1 MKVML
6 VAFKPDGT
14 RVDFRVRGER
24 CVIGRDTDADLRI
37 PVGTV
42 SRQHCEVRIDGDEP
56 VVRDLGSSNGTFL
69 NGKRVT
75 ESSIDAGD
83 LLRVGPTT
91 FTVVVD
97 GIPDV
102 VTPPSDEGAEPEGS
116 SMMDIPAPKA
126 SPSVAAAAKG
136 GKASRDDD
144 APAKA
149 KAAPAPAPAPVPAAA
164 PGGIDADEDEERGGG
179 FEDPLSKMI
188 ERQDDDDDFDFD
200 FFDDDE
206 DEDDDDMR

>member
-14 RVDFRVRGER
+14 RVDFRVRDRR
-24 CVIGRDTDADLRI
+24 CVIGRDTDVDLRI

-42 SRQHCEVRIDGDEP
+42 SRQHCEVRIDDDEP

-75 ESSIDAGD
+75 ESVIDAGD

-102 VTPPSDEGAEPEGS
+102 VTPPSEHEPEPDGS
-116 SMMDIPAPKA
+116 SMMEMPARPGPA
-126 SPSVAAAAKG
+126 TGSSVASGAAAQ
-136 GKASRDDD
+136 ADL
-144 APAKA
+144 
-149 KAAPAPAPAPVPAAA
+149 
-164 PGGIDADEDEERGGG
+164 DEDEA
-179 FEDPLSKMI
+179 PLSKPKRARGEEAETDTPDDPFSKMV

-200 FFDDDE
+200 FFDDDK
-206 DEDDDDMR
+206 DEDDD

>member
-14 RVDFRVRGER
+14 RVDFRVRDRR
-24 CVIGRDTDADLRI
+24 CVIGRDTDVDLRI

-42 SRQHCEVRIDGDEP
+42 SRQHCEVRIDDDEP

-75 ESSIDAGD
+75 ESVIDAGD

-102 VTPPSDEGAEPEGS
+102 VTPPSEHEPEPDGS
-116 SMMDIPAPKA
+116 SMMEMPARPGPATGSGVA
-126 SPSVAAAAKG
+126 SGAAAQA
-136 GKASRDDD
+136 DL
-144 APAKA
+144 
-149 KAAPAPAPAPVPAAA
+149 
-164 PGGIDADEDEERGGG
+164 DEDEA
-179 FEDPLSKMI
+179 PLSKPKRARGEEAETDSPDDPFSKMV

-200 FFDDDE
+200 FFDDDK
-206 DEDDDDMR
+206 DEDDD

>member
-1 MKVML
+1 ML

-14 RVDFRVRGER
+14 RVDFRVRGGR
-24 CVIGRDTDADLRI
+24 CVIGRDTDTDLRI

-42 SRQHCEVRIDGDEP
+42 SRQHCEVRVDDDEP

-75 ESSIDAGD
+75 ESPIDAGD

-102 VTPPSDEGAEPEGS
+102 VTPPSEEPDEPEGS
-116 SMMDIPAPKA
+116 SMMDMPGRAA
-126 SPSVAAAAKG
+126 GAAAGAG
-136 GKASRDDD
+136 LGVGAGSLTDGEDSDDD
-144 APAKA
+144 DLIT
-149 KAAPAPAPAPVPAAA
+149 AAPARKR
-164 PGGIDADEDEERGGG
+164 DADDADS
-179 FEDPLSKMI
+179 DPDDPFSKMV
-188 ERQDDDDDFDFD
+188 ERQDDDDDDDFDFD
-200 FFDDDE
+200 FFDEDE
-206 DEDDDDMR
+206 DEDD

>member
-6 VAFKPDGT
+6 VAFKPDGA
-14 RVDFRVRGER
+14 RIDFRVRNER
-24 CVIGRDTDADLRI
+24 CVIGRDTEADLRI

-42 SRQHCEVRIDGDEP
+42 SRQHCEVRIDDDEP
-56 VVRDLGSSNGTFL
+56 RVRDLGSSNGTFL

-75 ESSIDAGD
+75 ESVIDAGD

-91 FTVVVD
+91 FTVVID

-102 VTPPSDEGAEPEGS
+102 VTPPSDDADHPEGS
-116 SMMDIPAPKA
+116 SMMDSPPRPAPPA
-126 SPSVAAAAKG
+126 PSKRPEPLADDE
-136 GKASRDDD
+136 DDD
-144 APAKA
+144 DLMAPPPPAKA
-149 KAAPAPAPAPVPAAA
+149 PGKAKSRERAA
-164 PGGIDADEDEERGGG
+164 DDEDDDSDGTGAA
-179 FEDPLSKMI
+179 FDDPLSKMI

-206 DEDDDDMR
+206 DEDDDH

>member
-1 MKVML
+1 LRVKVLL

-14 RVDFRVRGER
+14 RVDFRVRDRR
-24 CVIGRDTDADLRI
+24 CVIGRDTDVDLRI

-42 SRQHCEVRIDGDEP
+42 SRQHCEVRIDDDEP

-75 ESSIDAGD
+75 ESVIDAGD

-102 VTPPSDEGAEPEGS
+102 VTPPSEHEPEPDGS
-116 SMMDIPAPKA
+116 SMMEMPARPGPAAGA
-126 SPSVAAAAKG
+126 SAALGAG
-136 GKASRDDD
+136 ASEDLDDEDD
-144 APAKA
+144 ATPLPKPTRARNEE
-149 KAAPAPAPAPVPAAA
+149 PAA
-164 PGGIDADEDEERGGG
+164 ERTD
-179 FEDPLSKMI
+179 DPFSKMV

-206 DEDDDDMR
+206 DDEDD

>member
-14 RVDFRVRGER
+14 RVDFRVRDGR

-42 SRQHCEVRIDGDEP
+42 SRQHCEVRIGDDDEP

-75 ESSIDAGD
+75 ESALDAGD

-102 VTPPSDEGAEPEGS
+102 VTPPDEHEPEPEGS
-116 SMMDIPAPKA
+116 SMMDVPGRPGAA
-126 SPSVAAAAKG
+126 SGAGVASGALAAG
-136 GKASRDDD
+136 LD
-144 APAKA
+144 
-149 KAAPAPAPAPVPAAA
+149 
-164 PGGIDADEDEERGGG
+164 DEEDALAPPTPKRSGMKEPAG
-179 FEDPLSKMI
+179 ERADDPFSKMV

-206 DEDDDDMR
+206 EEND

>member
-14 RVDFRVRGER
+14 RVDFRVRDRR

-42 SRQHCEVRIDGDEP
+42 SRQHCEVRIDDDEP

-75 ESSIDAGD
+75 ESVIDAGD

-102 VTPPSDEGAEPEGS
+102 VTPPSEHEPEPDGS
-116 SMMDIPAPKA
+116 SMMEMPARPGPATGSGVA
-126 SPSVAAAAKG
+126 SGAAEH
-136 GKASRDDD
+136 
-144 APAKA
+144 
-149 KAAPAPAPAPVPAAA
+149 
-164 PGGIDADEDEERGGG
+164 DEDEAPLPKPKRARG
-179 FEDPLSKMI
+179 EEAETETDTPDDPVSKMV

-200 FFDDDE
+200 FFDDDK
-206 DEDDDDMR
+206 DEDDD